1 MWKVVYATDFSDYS
15 LKVANVLLRYRDLI
29 EEVLIVRVVNLN
41 KILGA
46 FVDQEE
52 WIERE
57 KEQSLEKL
65 NELENFFKSNGLN
78 CRNFL
83 RVGDPAEEIIRVAEK
98 EDANLIAM
106 GHRGRSFLKKV
117 LLGSVA
123 EGVVKLSKVPVLV
136 VKGGIDVFRRVLY
149 VHYPLES
156 DPSEFLK
163 NIPYDRLFIMHVVEP
178 MLPPESTTHLV
189 RERVDRAKKRLEE
202 IAKDLNGEVIV
213 KVGGVAKMIIKT
225 ATELKVGCI
234 VLKTKRFTRV
244 TDNVLRY
251 AKGSVLVVKEP

>member
-15 LKVANVLLRYRDLI
+15 LKVFNVLLRYKNLI
-29 EEVLIVRVVNLN
+29 DEVLMVRVVNLN
-41 KILGA
+41 KVLGA
-46 FVDQEE
+46 FVDQEA
-52 WIERE
+52 WIQRE
-57 KEQSLEKL
+57 KERSLERL
-65 NELENFFKSNGLN
+65 EELKILFESNGIR
-78 CRNFL
+78 CRSIL
-83 RVGDPAEEIIRVAEK
+83 QVGDPAEEIVRVAES
-98 EDANLIAM
+98 EGANIIAM

-136 VKGGIDVFRRVLY
+136 VKDGIEIFKTILY

-156 DPSEFLK
+156 DPPKFLK
-163 NIPYDRLFIMHVVEP
+163 DLPYDRLYIMHVVEP

-189 RERVDRAKKRLEE
+189 RERVDRAEKRLEE
-202 IAKDLNGEVIV
+202 IAKDLNGDVIV

-225 ATELKVGCI
+225 AIELKVGCI
-234 VLKTKRFTRV
+234 VLRTKRFTRV

-251 AKGSVLVVKEP
+251 AKGSVMVVKS